1 MNSNDNQDFEQRIKK
16 AKEKREKLVNDR
28 AQKMAVLNAAKAKK
42 EKLREKAEEKGIPL
56 DDLDNIIVEKK
67 RILNGKIAVF
77 ETALS
82 EVESQL
88 SKYDN

>member
-1 MNSNDNQDFEQRIKK
+1 MSDEAQEFEERIKK
-16 AKEKREKLVNDR
+16 AKDRREKLVNSR
-28 AQKMAVLNAAKAKK
+28 AQKMAVLNAAQ
-42 EKLREKAEEKGIPL
+42 EKLKKLNEKAEAKGFSLKELP
-56 DDLDNIIVEKK
+56 DLIVEKK

-82 EVESQL
+82 EVEDSL